1 MELED
6 YVKVT
11 LTKRG
16 ADYLNRFN
24 EKKNL
29 KKHAWIKHKLK
40 VDYKAGE
47 TYNSVLSDILYIFSG
62 DIGDG
67 GEVPFTNLRKA

>member
-16 ADYLNRFN
+16 ANYLNRFN

-29 KKHAWIKHKLK
+29 KKPPWIKHKLK

-47 TYNSVLSDILYIFSG
+47 TYKIYRLKKFIDIL
-62 DIGDG
+62 
-67 GEVPFTNLRKA
+67 A